1 MRRIVTAE
9 DYFQAALDLLVRDGP
24 TSLKVG
30 SLCEAL
36 GVTSGSFY
44 GYFSGLDEFVSELIT
59 TRLTNQNQ
67 RLRELAGSDVGPEA
81 RLGQLRAL
89 ARTVP
94 HHAESAIRAWAQ
106 HHPEAGSLQR
116 SLDQERTEALAQ
128 ALEPVVASPE
138 DAQRLGELGMAFLVG
153 WQHLQPGA
161 STGDFDRM
169 FDEFETVVLQTRR

>member
-1 MRRIVTAE
+1 MRRIVTAD

-67 RLRELAGSDVGPEA
+67 RLRELAGSDGEPEA
-81 RLGQLRAL
+81 RLAQLRDL

-94 HHAESAIRAWAQ
+94 HHAE
-106 HHPEAGSLQR
+106 
-116 SLDQERTEALAQ
+116 
-128 ALEPVVASPE
+128 
-138 DAQRLGELGMAFLVG
+138 
-153 WQHLQPGA
+153 
-161 STGDFDRM
+161 
-169 FDEFETVVLQTRR
+169 